1 MEYLV
6 LSRTTI
12 NCGARCFFCLGQKKH
27 SIPAKAGISSRVSGN
42 FREAEWLPVSECGC
56 RRRDSRLRGNEG
68 RRDGEIKR
76 TSIPAKAGISAA
88 KPHSPKATIAMFRF
102 AENSRCR
109 ENEIPAFAGMED
121 SFFCR
126 SFLLFSIPSPFPF
139 PRRRES
145 LPASAG
151 NSAKRNGRLSAN
163 AAVAAEIPAFA
174 GMEGGQEW
182 KGGAGMERGSG
193 IENGSGM
200 EVRVGGNERR
210 AGMEAGAGI
219 AFIIR

>member
-1 MEYLV
+1 MIDVAFLHRAPKQLED
-6 LSRTTI
+6 RE
-12 NCGARCFFCLGQKKH
+12 
-27 SIPAKAGISSRVSGN
+27 IPAFAGMERGSGN
-42 FREAEWLPVSECGC
+42 GKGGGNGNGKREWG
-56 RRRDSRLRGNEG
+56 EG
-68 RRDGEIKR
+68 GTATI

-102 AENSRCR
+102 AENSRYR
-109 ENEIPAFAGMED
+109 ENEILAFAGMED

-145 LPASAG
+145 LPALAG

-174 GMEGGQEW
+174 GMERR
-182 KGGAGMERGSG
+182 AGMERGS
-193 IENGSGM
+193 EN
-200 EVRVGGNERR
+200 RKRERN
-210 AGMEAGAGI
+210 
-219 AFIIR
+219 

>member
-1 MEYLV
+1 M
-6 LSRTTI
+6 
-12 NCGARCFFCLGQKKH
+12 
-27 SIPAKAGISSRVSGN
+27 
-42 FREAEWLPVSECGC
+42 
-56 RRRDSRLRGNEG
+56 
-68 RRDGEIKR
+68 

-145 LPASAG
+145 LPALAG

-174 GMEGGQEW
+174 GMEGG
-182 KGGAGMERGSG
+182 
-193 IENGSGM
+193 
-200 EVRVGGNERR
+200 GGNGKRERN
-210 AGMEAGAGI
+210 
-219 AFIIR
+219 

>member
-1 MEYLV
+1 ME
-6 LSRTTI
+6 R
-12 NCGARCFFCLGQKKH
+12 G
-27 SIPAKAGISSRVSGN
+27 SGN
-42 FREAEWLPVSECGC
+42 GKGGGNGNGKREWG
-56 RRRDSRLRGNEG
+56 EG
-68 RRDGEIKR
+68 GTATI

-139 PRRRES
+139 LRRRES

-174 GMEGGQEW
+174 GMEGGGQEW
-182 KGGAGMERGSG
+182 KGRQEWKGGQEWKEGAGMERG
-193 IENGSGM
+193 
-200 EVRVGGNERR
+200 GGNENGRR
-210 AGMEAGAGI
+210 E
-219 AFIIR
+219 